1 MTGGGSS
8 AQLNFRLK
16 SRLIRSCNQTKE
28 SGHLSRLGAKSKHRQ
43 RRCSEHADHACVLR
57 MPSLRRWAPCAVVS
71 IPYSGPSCRD
81 LRVPAIREE
90 IEMTDG
96 PKKFRALLAKGGLIV
111 APGVYDGYSARLV
124 EKAGYEMAATTGAGI
139 SNSLLGIDDI
149 GVMGLSENVNH
160 CRMLARTLSIPLTA
174 DADTGYG
181 NPMNVHY
188 TVQMFEEAGLAG
200 INIEDQVHP
209 KRCGHMPG
217 KEVIPLVEGVKKIE
231 AACLARRD
239 DAFAIIAR
247 TDALAIEGVDGML
260 QRARAYA
267 EAGADMIFA
276 DAIRTEDQIKRL
288 VDAARVPVTVN
299 MGFGIR
305 VRPTTPLMSIKRLAE
320 IGVRRVTLP
329 RMLPAAAIHGMTRAL
344 EVMKEAIASG
354 EPADRPDIVV
364 DIDAILRLM
373 DYDGMREL
381 ERRLLT
387 TGAIETKYGLAGETS
402 QAAR

>member
-1 MTGGGSS
+1 MYS
-8 AQLNFRLK
+8 
-16 SRLIRSCNQTKE
+16 I
-28 SGHLSRLGAKSKHRQ
+28 LGQAVAA
-43 RRCSEHADHACVLR
+43 HA
-57 MPSLRRWAPCAVVS
+57 
-71 IPYSGPSCRD
+71 
-81 LRVPAIREE
+81 PATWE
-90 IEMTDG
+90 IDMKDG
-96 PKKFRALLAKGGLIV
+96 PKKFRELLARGGLIV
-111 APGVYDGYSARLV
+111 APGIYDGYSARLV

-139 SNSLLGIDDI
+139 SNSLLGVDDI

-188 TVQMFEEAGLAG
+188 TVQMFEEAGVAG

-217 KEVIPLVEGVKKIE
+217 KEVISLVEGVKKIE

-260 QRARAYA
+260 RRARAYA

-288 VDAARVPVTVN
+288 IDAARIPVTVN

-305 VRPTTPLMSIKRLAE
+305 ARPTTPLMSMKRLAE

-344 EVMKEAIASG
+344 EVMQQVIASG
-354 EPADRPDIVV
+354 EPADRKDLLV
-364 DIDAILRLM
+364 DIEAIMRLM
-373 DYDGMREL
+373 DYDAMREL

-387 TGAIETKYGLAGETS
+387 TDLLETKYGPGGGAS
-402 QAAR
+402 QGARPA

>member
-1 MTGGGSS
+1 MH
-8 AQLNFRLK
+8 N
-16 SRLIRSCNQTKE
+16 
-28 SGHLSRLGAKSKHRQ
+28 
-43 RRCSEHADHACVLR
+43 
-57 MPSLRRWAPCAVVS
+57 
-71 IPYSGPSCRD
+71 GPR
-81 LRVPAIREE
+81 
-90 IEMTDG
+90 
-96 PKKFRALLAKGGLIV
+96 KFRELLAKGGLIV

-124 EKAGYEMAATTGAGI
+124 ERAGFEMAATTGAGI

-149 GVMGLSENVNH
+149 GVMGLAENVNH

-217 KEVIPLVEGVKKIE
+217 KEVVPLIEGAKKIE
-231 AACLARRD
+231 AACLARQD
-239 DAFAIIAR
+239 PAFAIIAR

-260 QRARAYA
+260 RRARAYA
-267 EAGADMIFA
+267 DAGADMIFA

-288 VDAARVPVTVN
+288 VDTARVPVTVN

-305 VRPTTPLMSIKRLAE
+305 ARPTTPLMSIKRLAE

-329 RMLPAAAIHGMTRAL
+329 RMLPAAAIHGMMQAL
-344 EVMKEAIASG
+344 DVMKEVIASG
-354 EPADRPDIVV
+354 EPADRPDLLV
-364 DIDAILRLM
+364 DIDAIMRLM
-373 DYDGMREL
+373 DYDAMREL
-381 ERRLLT
+381 ERKLLT
-387 TGAIETKYGLAGETS
+387 TTALEAKYG
-402 QAAR
+402 AAREASPAAE

>member
-1 MTGGGSS
+1 
-8 AQLNFRLK
+8 
-16 SRLIRSCNQTKE
+16 
-28 SGHLSRLGAKSKHRQ
+28 
-43 RRCSEHADHACVLR
+43 
-57 MPSLRRWAPCAVVS
+57 
-71 IPYSGPSCRD
+71 
-81 LRVPAIREE
+81 
-90 IEMTDG
+90 
-96 PKKFRALLAKGGLIV
+96 
-111 APGVYDGYSARLV
+111 
-124 EKAGYEMAATTGAGI
+124 
-139 SNSLLGIDDI
+139 
-149 GVMGLSENVNH
+149 
-160 CRMLARTLSIPLTA
+160 MLARTLAIPLTA

-288 VDAARVPVTVN
+288 VDTARVPVTVN

-305 VRPTTPLMSIKRLAE
+305 ARPTTPLMSIKRLAE

-329 RMLPAAAIHGMTRAL
+329 RMLPAAAIHGMMRAL
-344 EVMKEAIASG
+344 DAMKDVIAGG
-354 EPADRPDIVV
+354 EPADRPDSAGRHRRHHAL
-364 DIDAILRLM
+364 DGLRRHAGTRTPAA
-373 DYDGMREL
+373 DD
-381 ERRLLT
+381 RRA
-387 TGAIETKYGLAGETS
+387 GNQIWADRRSLAGGPVS
-402 QAAR
+402 LPPWVACPR

>member
-1 MTGGGSS
+1 M
-8 AQLNFRLK
+8 
-16 SRLIRSCNQTKE
+16 
-28 SGHLSRLGAKSKHRQ
+28 H
-43 RRCSEHADHACVLR
+43 
-57 MPSLRRWAPCAVVS
+57 
-71 IPYSGPSCRD
+71 
-81 LRVPAIREE
+81 
-90 IEMTDG
+90 DG
-96 PKKFRALLAKGGLIV
+96 PKKFRELLAKGGLIV

-124 EKAGYEMAATTGAGI
+124 EKAGFEMAATTGAGI

-160 CRMLARTLSIPLTA
+160 CRMLVRTLSIPLTA

-188 TVQMFEEAGLAG
+188 TVEMFEEAGLAG

-231 AACLARRD
+231 AACLARRN

-247 TDALAIEGVDGML
+247 TDALAVEGVEGML
-260 QRARAYA
+260 RRARAYA

-276 DAIRTEDQIKRL
+276 DAIRSEDEIKRL
-288 VDAARVPVTVN
+288 IEAARVPVTVN

-305 VRPTTPLMSIKRLAE
+305 ARPTTPLIPINRLAE

-329 RMLPAAAIHGMTRAL
+329 RMLPAAAIHGMMRAL
-344 EVMKEAIASG
+344 DAMKEVIAVG
-354 EPADRPDIVV
+354 HTADRPDLVV
-364 DIDAILRLM
+364 DIEAIMGLMNYDA
-373 DYDGMREL
+373 MREL
-381 ERRLLT
+381 ERRLLST
-387 TGAIETKYGLAGETS
+387 DALEAKYGSNGEMPKGVTS
-402 QAAR
+402 